1 VEVFSKKNTFKRKFL
16 LLMKKYL
23 LLRKNNTMEIEKI
36 THVIKKITTER
47 LKKGYTFDNMACELS
62 ITPAA
67 YRKIETGETK
77 LTLERLFRIAEI
89 LRVSLSDLLGIGND
103 VFQQTNNE
111 NATGY
116 QQKIENF
123 HQENKEVY
131 EKLLQ
136 SKEEQIALLK
146 SLLGKS

>member
-1 VEVFSKKNTFKRKFL
+1 
-16 LLMKKYL
+16 
-23 LLRKNNTMEIEKI
+23 MEIEKI
-36 THVIKKITTER
+36 TRVIKKITTER
-47 LKKGYTFDNMACELS
+47 MKKGYTFDNMAYELS

-89 LRVSLSDLLGIGND
+89 LCVSLSDLLEIGND
-103 VFQQTNNE
+103 VFHQTNNE
-111 NATGY
+111 TATGY

-123 HQENKEVY
+123 YQENKEVY

-136 SKEEQIALLK
+136 CKEEQIALLK
-146 SLLGKS
+146 SMLGKS

>member
-1 VEVFSKKNTFKRKFL
+1 
-16 LLMKKYL
+16 
-23 LLRKNNTMEIEKI
+23 MENEKITQIIEKI
-36 THVIKKITTER
+36 TAER
-47 LKKGYTFDNMACELS
+47 MKKGYTFDNMAYELS

-89 LRVSLSDLLGIGND
+89 LCVSLADVLEIDNG

-111 NATGY
+111 SATGY

-123 HQENKEVY
+123 YQENKEVY

-136 SKEEQIALLK
+136 SKDEQIALLK
-146 SLLGKS
+146 DMLGKS